1 MYACGLR
8 ISEAATLQVRAID
21 GVNGFVR
28 VIGKG
33 NKERCVPLPQP
44 VLTEL
49 RRLWKTHRNG
59 RWLCPT
65 RDGTGPIS
73 RHALW
78 LTFRKVAR
86 EAGIR
91 KRVSP
96 HSLRHSYATRLL
108 EKGIDTRVV
117 QILLGHA
124 RIATTAIY
132 THLTEPTRTSLKAIL
147 DKLMT
152 GL

>member
-1 MYACGLR
+1 MYTCGLH
-8 ISEAATLQVRAID
+8 ISEAATLQVTAID
-21 GVNGFVR
+21 GINGFVR

-49 RRLWKTHRNG
+49 RRFG
-59 RWLCPT
+59 RRIATGVGCPT

-96 HSLRHSYATRLL
+96 HSIR
-108 EKGIDTRVV
+108 GNP
-117 QILLGHA
+117 G
-124 RIATTAIY
+124 
-132 THLTEPTRTSLKAIL
+132 
-147 DKLMT
+147 
-152 GL
+152 